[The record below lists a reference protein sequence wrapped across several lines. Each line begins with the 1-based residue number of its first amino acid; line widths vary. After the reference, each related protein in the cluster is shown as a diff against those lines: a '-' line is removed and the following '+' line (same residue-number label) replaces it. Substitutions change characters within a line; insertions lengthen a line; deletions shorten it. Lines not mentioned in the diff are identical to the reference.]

1 MNVICLRLLLS
12 TFNRGEQI
20 HRLFLASVFVEY
32 YLSALHC
39 LQVCSVSLFP
49 APGVSGRCEEGGGR
63 RGGIS
68 ARWRSC
74 SEMADYSHCLLRP
87 GETRR
92 ISDIRSRLIAVK
104 LPHPDTLNAHVNQ
117 ITPGTTW
124 HVPDPGTIV
133 YMVVT
138 LTMRVRL
145 STAECCGVSRTG
157 DQAQLTL
164 MSPSTRHITVLV
176 HRAGPISHQGRS
188 CRTQAS
194 IGQLTPGPASGWLEA
209 GLATQL
215 VCTHH
220 LVWTREQPQR
230 LHSSEEQRNNPAIIK
245 TLRDKE

>member
-87 GETRR
+87 GETRI
-92 ISDIRSRLIAVK
+92 ISDISSLDHVWLLWSCLTQILSMLTLIRSLLGPLDMCRTRGPLF
-104 LPHPDTLNAHVNQ
+104 
-117 ITPGTTW
+117 TW
-124 HVPDPGTIV
+124 WSHWQWEWDW
-133 YMVVT
+133 
-138 LTMRVRL
+138 
-145 STAECCGVSRTG
+145 
-157 DQAQLTL
+157 AQL
-164 MSPSTRHITVLV
+164 SVVVSAGRVTRHNSLWCPL
-176 HRAGPISHQGRS
+176 A
-188 CRTQAS
+188 
-194 IGQLTPGPASGWLEA
+194 PA
-209 GLATQL
+209 
-215 VCTHH
+215 
-220 LVWTREQPQR
+220 
-230 LHSSEEQRNNPAIIK
+230 
-245 TLRDKE
+245 TLLY